1 MAKTLSE
8 LAKTQQST
16 TVGQAPSGA
25 VGAPTSATIQPTQ
38 QIDKS
43 ADLVKDIGKMFSTTL
58 QTHQQAS
65 EYAGKRVGTDNL
77 VEYKKQ
83 MSGIAQLYTDKP
95 RVTSAD
101 MAEKTRLEQGIYE
114 AFMQKGAFGDNP
126 LANQGFKDTYAVPA
140 TNDLL
145 KNKESN
151 LALKT
156 KLFTNEEIQA
166 IGLEMTLTNGTFTD
180 ENVKVWQDRLR
191 DVGQDPQAIWTGV
204 AQGLNSS
211 FTNKFKDGVDSVELT
226 KYLDE
231 GLMSQSAV
239 DNLFNDTYGGF
250 AKRTNGKYSKVDTSI
265 TDTAYDSM
273 KKSFNNW
280 VDGYNKEVIG
290 KGKKTKL
297 TIANTNSNINI
308 MNSTPAQA
316 LTAVATSGEQLS
328 GAMVRQPNEDWSSD
342 IDNLVKLNTKAETI
356 VTFNSAYINLMNG
369 DKSYSEI
376 MEQDYIIT
384 TKQRQVADN
393 LTITVGGTTLSKDD
407 LKKYVDNK
415 LTTDI
420 RATTASG
427 DMDASATLGV
437 NIGLMSTD
445 GYSGGSALKTV
456 DNNIASFNNNGF
468 RTART
473 SNELVASLH
482 LNSSFINT
490 YSGNNASWISN
501 RTVQDVE
508 TYRTNLLQKAETD
521 PTLTEDVILLKLK
534 QKTFSL
540 SEEYKSRNEGSR
552 KVKLLQTTDITED
565 DLVAGAIFGETTLSH
580 GSFDT
585 MLALAETEGKPILS
599 KDDLVEYSKEK
610 MMEIDPSIVPIF
622 GTSTSFV
629 NPLKSNTSAAQN
641 KVRSN
646 FQSLVNED
654 LKTFSGKEVSIDDLV
669 DEDNFTTYQFI
680 GLNGEIQTVVNM
692 YKGRKLLMT
701 NIYTPNE
708 FRTGVREYKIPVG
721 NR

>member
-1 MAKTLSE
+1 MPTLSD
-8 LAKTQQST
+8 LAKTQQTT
-16 TVGQAPSGA
+16 TVAQAPSKTI
-25 VGAPTSATIQPTQ
+25 GAPTSTTIQPTQ

-43 ADLVKDIGKMFSTTL
+43 AALVKDIGKMFGGILES
-58 QTHQQAS
+58 HQEAS
-65 EYAGKRVGTDNL
+65 AYAGKRVGTDNL

-83 MSGIAQLYTDKP
+83 MSGIAQLYAGKADL
-95 RVTSAD
+95 TSAD
-101 MAEKTRLEQGIYE
+101 MTEKTRLEQGVYE
-114 AFMQKGAFGDNP
+114 TYMQKGAFGDNP
-126 LANQGFKDTYAVPA
+126 LANQAFKDTYSIPA

-151 LALKT
+151 AALSK

-166 IGLEMTLTNGTFTD
+166 ISLEMTLTNGTFTD

-191 DVGQDPQAIWTGV
+191 EVGQDPQAIWTGV

-226 KYLDE
+226 LYLDE
-231 GLMSQSAV
+231 GLLTQNSI

-250 AKRTNGKYSKVDTSI
+250 AKRSNGEYSKVDTSI
-265 TDTAYDSM
+265 TDTAYDAM

-280 VDGYNKEVIG
+280 VDGYNKEVTG
-290 KGKKTKL
+290 KGKKIKL
-297 TIANTNSNINI
+297 TIANTNTNINV
-308 MNSTPAQA
+308 MTSTPTQA
-316 LTAVATSGEQLS
+316 ITAVRTSGKQLS
-328 GAMVRQPNEDWSSD
+328 EAMLRQPSEDWSSD

-356 VTFNSAYINLMNG
+356 MTFNNAYSNLMSG
-369 DKSYSEI
+369 DKSYSETL
-376 MEQDYIIT
+376 EQDYIIT
-384 TKQRQVADN
+384 TKQRQVAEN
-393 LTITVGGTTLSKDD
+393 LTITIGGTTLSKDN
-407 LKKYVDNK
+407 LKKYIDNK
-415 LTTDI
+415 LTSDI
-420 RATTASG
+420 RATVSSG
-427 DMDASATLGV
+427 DMDASSTLGV

-445 GYSGGSALKTV
+445 GYSGGSALKTI
-456 DNNIASFNNNGF
+456 DNNVASFNNNGF

-482 LNSSFINT
+482 LNQSFINT
-490 YSGNNASWISN
+490 YSGNNASWISQ

-508 TYRTNLLQKAETD
+508 TYRTNLEQKAETD
-521 PTLTEDVILLKLK
+521 PTLTDDIILLKLK

-552 KVKLLQTTDITED
+552 KAKLLQTTDITED
-565 DLVAGAIFGETTLSH
+565 DLVAGAVFGETALGH

-585 MLALAETEGKPILS
+585 MLAIAETEGKPILD

-610 MMEIDPSIVPIF
+610 MMEIDPSALPIF

-629 NPLKSNTSAAQN
+629 NPLKSNTSGAQN
-641 KVRSN
+641 KVRKN
-646 FQSLVNED
+646 FQSLINED
-654 LKTFSGKEVSIDDLV
+654 LKIFSGKEISVDDLS
-669 DEDNFTTYQFI
+669 DEENFTTYQFV
-680 GLNGEIQTVVNM
+680 GLNGEVQTVVNM

-708 FRTGVREYKIPVG
+708 FRTGVREYKIPAG